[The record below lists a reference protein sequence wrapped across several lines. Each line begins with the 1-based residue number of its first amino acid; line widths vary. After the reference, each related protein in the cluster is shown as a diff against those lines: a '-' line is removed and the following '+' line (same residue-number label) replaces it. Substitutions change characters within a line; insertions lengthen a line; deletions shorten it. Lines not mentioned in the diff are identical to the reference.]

1 MRAEVVKR
9 WKKKWEAGEKKRRW
23 QQKND
28 GGLKDERRRWRC
40 DGCGSWI
47 WAISGGEGSW
57 N

>member
-28 GGLKDERRRWRC
+28 GGLKDETTVEVRRLWEL
-40 DGCGSWI
+40 DMGY
-47 WAISGGEGSW
+47 
-57 N
+57 

>member
-1 MRAEVVKR
+1 MRAKVVKR

-28 GGLKDERRRWRC
+28 GGLKDERRRWRS

-47 WAISGGEGSW
+47 
-57 N
+57 